1 MWEIWSN
8 LEYIGLT
15 DSLQVAEIAAE
26 RGFRVVKIQ

>member
-15 DSLQVAEIAAE
+15 CSLQVAEIAAE
-26 RGFRVVKIQ
+26 RGFRVVRVE